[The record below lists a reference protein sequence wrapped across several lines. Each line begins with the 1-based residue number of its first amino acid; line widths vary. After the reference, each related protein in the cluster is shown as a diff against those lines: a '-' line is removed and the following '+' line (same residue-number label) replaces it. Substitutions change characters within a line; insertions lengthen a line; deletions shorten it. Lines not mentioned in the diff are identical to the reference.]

1 MRPMIAIV
9 GRPNVGKSTLLN
21 RLAGRRVAVVD
32 DLPGVTRD
40 RLFVDCRIGDWDVVL
55 VDTGGLDLAPEDDI
69 VRGAVEKAH
78 LAVEEADLILFLVDG
93 RDGVHPMD
101 HQVATV
107 LRKSGKP
114 FVCLANKVDPGSNR
128 DGMDFHELGLSFITI
143 SAAHGSGLSSMA
155 EAIDPLLAQAGFE
168 RPVDEEG
175 EGHERDEAKDGP
187 AEQEGEQATEPTG
200 PLKFCLLGRPNVGKS
215 SLANR
220 LAGQR
225 RQIVSEVAGTTRDA
239 VDIPLEHGDQDFL
252 MVDTPGVRRRVR
264 ISENVERYSVVA
276 ALRSLERSDVAVVVI
291 DAGEPFTDQDARLLS
306 LAQDRGRSI
315 VVAVNKCDLWKG
327 DESKKFL
334 DDLTYSMRFAA
345 YVPVLPVSALTGR
358 GIERLLPEVCNVFR
372 AGGVRLGTG
381 DLNRLVEDAIERQQ
395 PPMIKG
401 RRGKVFYMTQAGV
414 YPPIFIFWVNDPNRF
429 SVAYRRYLDHRLRAR
444 FAFPGTP
451 LRFRFRSR
459 NQSGKLDKKPGGKPG
474 RKPDI
479 KPGGKLDKK
488 PGGQLDKKP
497 GGKPGKK
504 SSKKLGKKLG
514 KKSSKKLGKSKRG
527 KKR

>member
-40 RLFVDCRIGDWDVVL
+40 RLFVDCRIGAWDVVL
-55 VDTGGLDLAPEDDI
+55 VDTGGLDVAPEDDI
-69 VRGAVEKAH
+69 VKGAVEKAH

-114 FVCLANKVDPGSNR
+114 FVCLVNKVDPGSNR
-128 DGMDFHELGLSFITI
+128 DAVEFHELGLGFLTL
-143 SAAHGSGLSSMA
+143 SAAHGSGLSDLA
-155 EAIDPLLAQAGFE
+155 EAIDPMLIQAGFE
-168 RPVDEEG
+168 RPVDEESDG
-175 EGHERDEAKDGP
+175 DERQGADREDDPTDEPADEA
-187 AEQEGEQATEPTG
+187 GEQSSEPTG

-220 LAGQR
+220 LVGQR

-239 VDIPLEHGDQDFL
+239 VDIPLEHGDQAFL

-276 ALRSLERSDVAVVVI
+276 ALRSLGRADVAVVVI
-291 DAGEPFTDQDARLLS
+291 DAGEPFSDQDARLLS

-327 DESKKFL
+327 DDRKTFL
-334 DDLTYSMRFAA
+334 KDLTYSMRFAA

-358 GIERLLPEVCNVFR
+358 GIERLLPEVCTVR
-372 AGGVRLGTG
+372 QAAGVRLGTG
-381 DLNRLVEDAIERQQ
+381 DLNRLVEDAVERQQ
-395 PPMIKG
+395 PPVIKG
-401 RRGKVFYMTQAGV
+401 RRGKIFYATQTGV
-414 YPPIFIFWVNDPNRF
+414 YPPIFIFWVNDPKRF
-429 SVAYRRYLDHRLRAR
+429 SVAYRRFLDHRLRAR

-451 LRFRFRSR
+451 LRLHFRSR
-459 NQSGKLDKKPGGKPG
+459 KQSGK
-474 RKPDI
+474 R
-479 KPGGKLDKK
+479 
-488 PGGQLDKKP
+488 
-497 GGKPGKK
+497 
-504 SSKKLGKKLG
+504 
-514 KKSSKKLGKSKRG
+514 GKSKRG